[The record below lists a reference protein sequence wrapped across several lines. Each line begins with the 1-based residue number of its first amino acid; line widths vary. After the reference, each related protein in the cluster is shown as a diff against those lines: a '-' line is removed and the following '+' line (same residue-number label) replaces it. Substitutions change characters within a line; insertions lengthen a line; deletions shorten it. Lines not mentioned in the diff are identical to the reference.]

1 MVIIGVTAMAQAP
14 QMFNYQGVARDNAG
28 NTLVNQ
34 NIGVQFDLRETTANG
49 NIVYS
54 ETHTATT
61 NNFGLFNL
69 QVGNGTPSLGTL
81 ASIDWS
87 NGPFFLEVSLDATGG
102 TSYQSMGVSQLLS
115 VPYAL
120 YAETSGNA
128 GPTGPTGP
136 QGIQGMQ
143 GPTGSAGPTG
153 ATGSQGVQ
161 GPIGPTGATGPA
173 GADGND
179 GTSVVIQG
187 SVADSGS
194 LPGSGNTSG
203 DGYIT
208 QDNGHLWVWDGSQ
221 WVDAGLIQGP
231 AGPTG
236 AQGVQGPTGA
246 DGATGAT
253 GPQGPTGAF
262 TALADGDNDTK
273 VQVEESADEDIIR
286 FDVGGEEAWRMEDY
300 RIVPGNNGGT
310 IIVGRNA
317 GLNDA
322 INVGDPTYSIFI
334 GENAGRENTIGEENV
349 AVGPFALRQ
358 NQTGERNVAIGS
370 AALTDMEGSRNVA
383 VGSGVMS
390 ITDSGEDNVGIGAS
404 ALGGM
409 ANGNFNVA
417 VGRDAGDPTNNS
429 DKTGGTYLG
438 HRAGYL
444 NTGDY
449 NVFIGHEAGANPQF
463 SNVWT
468 NVDNRLVI
476 ANQAGDPDEV
486 LIYGEF
492 DNQLVA
498 INGTLRVNDGTQ
510 QNGYVLTSD
519 ANGNASWQAGGGG
532 IAGPTGATG
541 PQGIQGLPGADG
553 ATGPTG
559 AQGPTGATGPLVAG
573 TAGQTLRNNGS
584 GWVANGNLFNT
595 GNRIGVGTTSPDAR
609 LHVASNASGDADGL
623 KFTQSNYNSLVYHN
637 DLGDLVLKK
646 AIIPNQ
652 LVLDGNGGV
661 GVGTDSVLAQLHVA
675 GNVLIDDGTQ
685 QVGYV
690 LTSDANGLASWQ
702 APFGGSGSGN
712 ALTDLDGDTEIEL
725 ENTPGNDSI
734 HFRLDGQQLMNIY
747 RDGSDNVQFEL
758 TGTTNNNNI
767 FFGNNIAVNPTPTT
781 DNIVIGNSTGTGLG
795 DGATIGSANYNLLIG
810 HRTGAGLGDVSDYN
824 VYIGNDIAPL
834 NQGKRNVFIGHAV
847 GFSQSSGLTP
857 PKENTV
863 IGFRAGEQIAGDGN
877 VFIGHEAG
885 CDETGSN
892 KLYIHNSCENAYGA
906 LIYGEFDEGYLLFN
920 SDLEVT
926 GFADLGETTVNG
938 NAIIDG
944 SVTITDGTQGVGRV
958 LTSDANGNASWQNID
973 FPEIPIQMVFQE
985 DLTEFIFD
993 NDNGV
998 STERATD
1005 WTGWMTVNAGDRIAV
1020 DATFAYGLFDGSGT
1034 DVTQFRILI
1043 DGQNGCSSSNGTVSA
1058 QYSDF
1063 NEFRGNY
1070 MPVAHND
1077 IITAGCTGEMRFAL
1091 GLLTGGTDDEQR
1103 VTRCIM
1109 KAVNYKQ

>member
-1 MVIIGVTAMAQAP
+1 MKKLAFLTTLILNSSFFIHHCFAQAP

-34 NIGVQFDLRETTANG
+34 NIGVQFDLRETAANG
-49 NIVYS
+49 TVVYS

-87 NGPFFLEVSLDATGG
+87 NGPFFLEVSLDANGG
-102 TSYQSMGVSQLLS
+102 TNYQSMGVSQLLS

-136 QGIQGMQ
+136 QGIQGLQGPTGAQGMQ
-143 GPTGSAGPTG
+143 GPTGIAG
-153 ATGSQGVQ
+153 SQ
-161 GPIGPTGATGPA
+161 GPIGPTGPQGPA
-173 GADGND
+173 GADG
-179 GTSVVIQG
+179 TSVTIQG
-187 SVADSGS
+187 SVATSND
-194 LPGSGNTSG
+194 LPGSANTG
-203 DGYIT
+203 DGYIA
-208 QDNGHLWVWDGSQ
+208 QDSGNLWVWDGTQ
-221 WVDAGLIQGP
+221 WVDAGQIQGP
-231 AGPTG
+231 AGP
-236 AQGVQGPTGA
+236 
-246 DGATGAT
+246 T

-262 TALADGDNDTK
+262 TALADGDSDTK
-273 VQVEESADEDIIR
+273 IQVEESADEDIIR

-300 RIVPGNNGGT
+300 RIVPGNNGGAV
-310 IIVGRNA
+310 IVGRNA

-322 INVGDPTYSIFI
+322 INVGDPTYSVFI

-370 AALTDMEGSRNVA
+370 AVLTDMQGSRNVA

-390 ITDSGEDNVGIGAS
+390 ITDSGEDNVGIGAD
-404 ALGGM
+404 AMGGM

-417 VGRDAGDPTNNS
+417 IGRHAGNPTNNS

-444 NTGDY
+444 NKGNY
-449 NVFIGHEAGANPQF
+449 NVFIGHEAGYDATPTNDF
-463 SNVWT
+463 ENVSNT
-468 NVDNRLVI
+468 LVI
-476 ANQAGDPDEV
+476 ANQAGEPDEV

-532 IAGPTGATG
+532 IAGPTGPTG

-553 ATGPTG
+553 ATGP
-559 AQGPTGATGPLVAG
+559 TGPLVAG

-609 LHVASNASGDADGL
+609 LHVASNAAGDADGV
-623 KFTQSNYNSLVYHN
+623 KITQSNYNSLVYHN

-661 GVGTDSVLAQLHVA
+661 GIGTDSVLAQLHVA

-685 QVGYV
+685 QAGYV
-690 LTSDANGLASWQ
+690 LTSDADGLASWQ
-702 APFGGSGSGN
+702 APSGGSGTSN
-712 ALTDLDGDTEIEL
+712 LLEDADGDTQIEL
-725 ENTPGNDSI
+725 IDAPQLDSMVLS
-734 HFRLDGQQLMNIY
+734 FDNEPLLSLKRDALDNLRFNLIGAT
-747 RDGSDNVQFEL
+747 S
-758 TGTTNNNNI
+758 TNNNI
-767 FFGNNIAVNPTPTT
+767 FFGGNNAIPQNLEGIE
-781 DNIVIGNSTGTGLG
+781 DNVVIGRSAGKNLGSVFTASSQNLMVGHNAAEDCEDCDNNVVLGSSAGGRTINMRNNVIIGLNAGRGSTNNSTVIREGN
-795 DGATIGSANYNLLIG
+795 TIIG
-810 HRTGAGLGDVSDYN
+810 Y
-824 VYIGNDIAPL
+824 
-834 NQGKRNVFIGHAV
+834 Q
-847 GFSQSSGLTP
+847 
-857 PKENTV
+857 
-863 IGFRAGEQIAGDGN
+863 AGENLEGSGN
-877 VFIGHEAG
+877 VFIGNRAG
-885 CDETGSN
+885 ANETGN
-892 KLYIHNSCENAYGA
+892 NMLYIDNDDTSAP
-906 LIYGEFDEGYLLFN
+906 LIKGSFSTGYVRIN
-920 SDLEVT
+920 GDLEVEE
-926 GFADLGETTVNG
+926 DLDVAGNQIVNGETELNG
-938 NAIIDG
+938 NVRINDG
-944 SVTITDGTQGVGRV
+944 SQQDNYV
-958 LTSDANGNASWQNID
+958 LTSDIDGNASWQSIAASL
-973 FPEIPIQMVFQE
+973 PMVFQE

-993 NDNGV
+993 NDNGI

-1109 KAVNYKQ
+1109 KAVNYKH

>member
-1 MVIIGVTAMAQAP
+1 MKKLAFLTTLILNSSFFIHHCFAQAP
-14 QMFNYQGVARDNAG
+14 QTFNYQGVARDNAG

-34 NIGVQFDLRETTANG
+34 NIGVQFDLRETAANG
-49 NIVYS
+49 TVVYS

-81 ASIDWS
+81 ASMDWS

-102 TSYQSMGVSQLLS
+102 TNYQSMGVSQLLS

-136 QGIQGMQ
+136 QGIQGLQ

-153 ATGSQGVQ
+153 ATGSQGAQ
-161 GPIGPTGATGPA
+161 GPIGPTGPQGPA
-173 GADGND
+173 GADG
-179 GTSVVIQG
+179 TSVTIQG
-187 SVADSGS
+187 SVATSND
-194 LPGSGNTSG
+194 LPGSANTG
-203 DGYIT
+203 DGYIA
-208 QDNGHLWVWDGSQ
+208 QDSGNLWVWDGTQ
-221 WVDAGLIQGP
+221 WVDAGQIQGP
-231 AGPTG
+231 AGP
-236 AQGVQGPTGA
+236 
-246 DGATGAT
+246 T

-273 VQVEESADEDIIR
+273 IQLEESVDEDIIR
-286 FDVGGEEAWRMEDY
+286 FDVGGEEAWRMQDY
-300 RIVPGNNGGT
+300 RIVPGNNGGA

-322 INVGDPTYSIFI
+322 INLGDPTYSIFI

-349 AVGPFALRQ
+349 AVGSFALRQ
-358 NQTGERNVAIGS
+358 NQTGEGNVAIGS
-370 AALTDMEGSRNVA
+370 GALNDMEGSRNVA

-390 ITDSGEDNVGIGAS
+390 ITDSGDDNVGIGAD
-404 ALGGM
+404 AMGGM

-417 VGRDAGDPTNNS
+417 IGRHAGDPTNNS

-444 NTGDY
+444 NKGDH
-449 NVFIGHEAGANPQF
+449 NVFIGHEAGYDDGFPNDFENA
-463 SNVWT
+463 S
-468 NVDNRLVI
+468 NRLVI
-476 ANQAGDPDEV
+476 ANQGGAPDEV

-498 INGTLRVNDGTQ
+498 INGTLRINDGTQ

-541 PQGIQGLPGADG
+541 PNGPQGIQGLPGADG
-553 ATGPTG
+553 AIGPTG

-584 GWVANGNLFNT
+584 DWVANGNLFNT

-609 LHVASNASGDADGL
+609 LHVASNAAGDADGL
-623 KFTQSNYNSLVYHN
+623 KFTQSNFNSLVYHN

-685 QVGYV
+685 QVGYI

-702 APFGGSGSGN
+702 APSGGSGTSN
-712 ALTDLDGDTEIEL
+712 LLEDADGDTKIEL
-725 ENTPGNDSI
+725 EDTPAKDSI
-734 HFRLDGQQLMNIY
+734 KFIIDGEDALNIFRDDSGNV
-747 RDGSDNVQFEL
+747 RFEPFGSISK
-758 TGTTNNNNI
+758 NNI
-767 FFGNNIAVNPTPTT
+767 FFGRNIAQGPGTNTTNNIVL
-781 DNIVIGNSTGTGLG
+781 GNDAGTNLGG
-795 DGATIGSANYNLLIG
+795 DGLLSIMSQENVLIG
-810 HRTGAGLGDVSDYN
+810 HNTGQNLTDVGGRN
-824 VYIGNDIAPL
+824 VYIGNNVAKTTRGGQSVLVGWGIGGGSTFISSPSILDQNTVLGYEAGYKL
-834 NQGKRNVFIGHAV
+834 AGDRNVFIGY
-847 GFSQSSGLTP
+847 
-857 PKENTV
+857 K
-863 IGFRAGEQIAGDGN
+863 AGYY
-877 VFIGHEAG
+877 
-885 CDETGSN
+885 ETGSN
-892 KLYIHNSCENAYGA
+892 KLYINSGSGNQNNA
-906 LIYGEFDEGYLLFN
+906 LVYGEFDNSLLRIN
-920 SDLEVT
+920 GELEVT
-926 GFADLGETTVNG
+926 NG
-938 NAIIDG
+938 ATIEAGALIDG
-944 SVTITDGTQGVGRV
+944 ATTINGAITINDGTQQTGYI
-958 LTSDANGNASWQNID
+958 LTSDASGNASWQQNSQA
-973 FPEIPIQMVFQE
+973 ERMVFSE

-993 NDNGV
+993 NDNDI

-1005 WTGWMTVNAGDRIAV
+1005 WTGWMTVNTGDRIAV

-1034 DVTQFRILI
+1034 DITQFRILI